1 MSFPSSFIC
10 FFFSFSM
17 VWFDFF
23 LLFLIILATFL
34 FVRLLLKIQY
44 HLDYLGFSEAAV
56 RGIF

>member
-1 MSFPSSFIC
+1 
-10 FFFSFSM
+10 M
-17 VWFDFF
+17 VWFEFF